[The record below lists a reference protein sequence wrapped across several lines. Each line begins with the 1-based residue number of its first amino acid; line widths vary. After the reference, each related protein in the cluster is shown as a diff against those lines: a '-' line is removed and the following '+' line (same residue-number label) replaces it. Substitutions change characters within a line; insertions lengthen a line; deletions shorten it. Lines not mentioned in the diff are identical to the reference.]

1 MTDAARADTARP
13 AAARPSAR
21 ENPHVS
27 NEERLRHFLKRVS
40 AELEQTRER
49 LHESENRDGEPIAVV
64 AMSCRFPGGVQ
75 SPEDLWRLLVSGGD
89 ALTGFPTDRGWDLA
103 ALLSDDPEQAGAS
116 HARLAGFLD
125 GAGDFDA
132 GFFGISP
139 REALAMDPQQRL
151 LLETSW
157 EALERAGIAPD
168 TLRGSR
174 TGVFIGTNGQ
184 DYTPVAVH
192 SADDLAGHIMTGN
205 AASVLSGRL
214 SYVYGLQGPAVT
226 VDTACSASLVS
237 LHLAVQALRRGECE
251 LALTGGATVM
261 STPTLFAEFSRQG
274 GLARDGRCKAFAAAA
289 DGTGWGEGAGMLVLE
304 RLSDARRGGHQ
315 VLAVIRGSAVNQ
327 DGASNGLTAPN
338 GPAQQR
344 VIELALANARLTPEQ
359 VDAVEAHGTGTTLGD
374 PIEAQALIAAYGQN
388 RPADRPLHLGSVK
401 SNIGHTQAAAGVA
414 GVIKMI
420 EAIRNGV
427 LPRTLHVDE
436 PTPQVDWSAGSVRL
450 LTENLDWHTPD
461 GQPRRAGVSSFGISG
476 TNAHVILEEHTPD
489 AEPAA
494 HDDRTPETPAAARP
508 AVLAVLSAR
517 EDGTLREQAA
527 RLHAHLEAR
536 PHLFP
541 RDVAHSL
548 ATTRAT
554 LDRRA
559 AVVADGRDTLLKGL
573 AALADGTPDP
583 AVRHAGATPGGLA
596 FLFTGQG
603 AQRPG
608 MGDGLYATHPVFAQ
622 AFDAARTALDAH
634 LDRPLRQVLS
644 GPADLLDRTRY
655 TQAALFALE
664 VALYR
669 LFESWGVRPDFLL
682 GHSVGELAAAH
693 VAGVLTLPDA
703 ATLVAARGRLMDALP
718 EGGAM
723 VSVEAAED
731 EVRALLTAG
740 VDIAAVNGPRAV
752 VVSGPED
759 AVTRTAGLL
768 ETAGHRTKRLNVS
781 HAFHS
786 ALMEPMLAE
795 FGRVARTLTFHRPS
809 LPIVSN
815 VTGRTADPAELATPE
830 YWVRHVR
837 AAVRFHDGMRHLEAQ
852 GVRRFVELGPSGVLT
867 AAGRA
872 CVSGPDLVLVP
883 ALRRDRPEPETAAAA
898 LGELFVH
905 GTTPDW
911 TGVFAGQPAQ
921 RVALPTTA
929 FRRTRY
935 WPRPGD
941 TAGRPAATAQDPAAD
956 LQYRI
961 AWQPLATPATTVPD
975 GTWLVAGPC
984 PRELDLVTGALSA
997 RGATPVRLDLT
1008 PGTGHDRDALTLRL
1022 LTALP
1027 AADGCAGVLLLPPEA
1042 EDPGL
1047 DTALRLHQAL
1057 GDAGI
1062 TAPLW
1067 CATRGAVSTGP
1078 GDRPADPG
1086 QAQVWGLGRAA
1097 ALETPAR
1104 WGGLVDLPAELDAPA
1119 LDRLGALLL
1128 AAAPAGT
1135 GAEDQLAIR
1144 PSGILARRLVRV
1156 RRTSAAVAPW
1166 RPSGTVLV
1174 TGGTG
1179 ALGGHIARWLAAS
1192 GAEHLVLTSRRGER
1206 AAGASELAA
1215 ELTATGTRVT
1225 IEACDAADRDALA
1238 AVLDA
1243 IPADLPLTAV
1253 VHTAGIL
1260 DDGVIESLTPERF
1273 AAVLRPKADAARN
1286 LHELTAGLDLS
1297 AFVLFSSFAGAVGGA
1312 GQANYAAANAFLDSF
1327 ADQRRADG
1335 LPATAIAWGAWAE
1348 GGMAED
1354 EAAVGER
1361 LRRHGIRPMRP
1372 PHAIAGLRQALDH
1385 GDTCLAV
1392 ADIDWALFAP
1402 GFTTVRPSPLLTG
1415 IDEARPRPTAEP
1427 DWREHITLLPDAE
1440 RAAALLDLVR
1450 TQAAAV
1456 LGHGGPEAVTP
1467 TQPFREL
1474 GFDSLTAVDL
1484 RNVLG
1489 ARTGLNLATTVVFDH
1504 PSPQALAEHLDAEL
1518 GGTAAARLLADL
1530 DRVEDALAVL
1540 DAPDVRAEVV
1550 TRLQNLLARAG
1561 TPSGPGSGSG
1571 PDDDTGAGTR
1581 PTLDTADDLFAYIDQ
1596 KYGTR

>member
-1 MTDAARADTARP
+1 M
-13 AAARPSAR
+13 
-21 ENPHVS
+21 S
-27 NEERLRHFLKRVS
+27 NEDKLRHFLKRVS
-40 AELEQTRER
+40 AELEQTQER
-49 LHESENRDGEPIAVV
+49 LRESENRDGEPIAVV

-89 ALTGFPTDRGWDLA
+89 ALSGFPTDRGWDLA
-103 ALLSDDPEQAGAS
+103 GLLSDDPEQAGAS
-116 HARLAGFLD
+116 HARQAGFLE
-125 GAGDFDA
+125 GAGEFDA
-132 GFFGISP
+132 AFFGISP

-157 EALERAGIAPD
+157 ESFERAGIAPD

-226 VDTACSASLVS
+226 VDTACSASLVA

-304 RLSDARRGGHQ
+304 RLSDARRHGHP

-388 RPADRPLHLGSVK
+388 RPAGRPLRLGSVK

-414 GVIKMI
+414 GIIKMVQ
-420 EAIRNGV
+420 AIRNGV

-436 PTPQVDWSAGSVRL
+436 PTPQVDWSAGSVRV
-450 LTENLDWHTPD
+450 LTENLDWRTPD

-476 TNAHVILEEHTPD
+476 TNAHVLLEEHTPD
-489 AEPAA
+489 AEQSTQ
-494 HDDRTPETPAAARP
+494 DDRTPTTGETPANSAAP
-508 AVLAVLSAR
+508 ATAESPVLAVLSAR
-517 EDGTLREQAA
+517 EDETLREQAA
-527 RLHAHLEAR
+527 RLHAHLEAG
-536 PHLFP
+536 PHLSP

-559 AVVADGRDTLLKGL
+559 AVVANGRDALLEGL
-573 AALADGTPDP
+573 AALADGTPAP
-583 AVRHAGATPGGLA
+583 GVLHGSAAPGGLA

-603 AQRPG
+603 AQRAG
-608 MGDGLYATHPVFAQ
+608 MGDELYAAFPVFAQ
-622 AFDAARTALDAH
+622 AFDAACAALDAH
-634 LDRPLRQVLS
+634 LDRPLRQVVS
-644 GPADLLDRTRY
+644 GEAELLDRTRY
-655 TQAALFALE
+655 TQAGLFALE

-703 ATLVAARGRLMDALP
+703 ATLVAARGRLMEALP

-723 VSVEAAED
+723 VSVQAAED

-752 VVSGPED
+752 VVSGPEE
-759 AVTRTAGLL
+759 AVSRTAGLL
-768 ETAGHRTKRLNVS
+768 EAAGHRTKRLNVS

-786 ALMEPMLAE
+786 SLMEPMLAE
-795 FGRVARTLTFHRPS
+795 FGRIARTLTFHQPS
-809 LPIVSN
+809 VPIVSN

-852 GVRRFVELGPSGVLT
+852 GVRRFVELGPSGVLS
-867 AAGRA
+867 AAGQA
-872 CVSGPDLVLVP
+872 CVSGPDTVLVP
-883 ALRRDRPEPETAAAA
+883 ALRRDRAEQETATAA
-898 LGELFVH
+898 LGGLFVH
-905 GTTPDW
+905 GTAPDW
-911 TGVFAGQPAQ
+911 TGVFAGHPVR

-935 WPRPGD
+935 WARPGES
-941 TAGRPAATAQDPAAD
+941 AGRPAATAQDPAAG

-961 AWQPLATPATTVPD
+961 EWQPLATPAATAPG
-975 GTWLVAGPC
+975 GTWLVAGPR
-984 PRELDLVTGALSA
+984 PQELDLVTGALAA
-997 RGATPVRLDLT
+997 RGATPARLDLT
-1008 PGTGHDRDALTLRL
+1008 PGTGHDREALTVRL
-1022 LTALP
+1022 LTALA
-1027 AADGCAGVLLLPPEA
+1027 AADSCAGVLLLPA
-1042 EDPGL
+1042 EPGDPGL
-1047 DTALRLHQAL
+1047 AAALLLHQAL

-1097 ALETPAR
+1097 ALETPTR

-1128 AAAPAGT
+1128 AGAPAGT

-1144 PSGILARRLVRV
+1144 PTGILARRLVRV
-1156 RRTSAAVAPW
+1156 RRTSAAVTPW

-1206 AAGASELAA
+1206 APGARELAA

-1243 IPADLPLTAV
+1243 IPAELPLTAV
-1253 VHTAGIL
+1253 VHTAGVL

-1335 LPATAIAWGAWAE
+1335 LPATAVAWGAWAE

-1372 PHAIAGLRQALDH
+1372 PHAIEGLQQALDH
-1385 GDTCLAV
+1385 GDAALAV

-1415 IDEARPRPTAEP
+1415 IEEARPRTTGEP
-1427 DWREHITLLPDAE
+1427 DWRERITLLPDAE

-1489 ARTGLNLATTVVFDH
+1489 VRTGLNLATTVVFDH

-1518 GGTAAARLLADL
+1518 GGTAAARVLADL

-1540 DAPDVRAEVV
+1540 DADVRAEVA
-1550 TRLQNLLARAG
+1550 TRLQSLLARAG
-1561 TPSGPGSGSG
+1561 AGSGPGSG
-1571 PDDDTGAGTR
+1571 PDDETGADTR

>member
-1 MTDAARADTARP
+1 M
-13 AAARPSAR
+13 
-21 ENPHVS
+21 S

-49 LHESENRDGEPIAVV
+49 LRESESRDGEPIAVV

-89 ALTGFPTDRGWDLA
+89 ALSGFPTDRGWDLA
-103 ALLSDDPEQAGAS
+103 GLLCDDPEQAGAS
-116 HARLAGFLD
+116 HARQAGFLD
-125 GAGDFDA
+125 GASDFDA
-132 GFFGISP
+132 AFFGISP

-157 EALERAGIAPD
+157 EAFERAGIAPD

-304 RLSDARRGGHQ
+304 RLSDARRNNHP

-344 VIELALANARLTPEQ
+344 VIEQALANARLTPEQ

-414 GVIKMI
+414 GVIKMV

-427 LPRTLHVDE
+427 LPRTLHVDA
-436 PTPQVDWSAGSVRL
+436 PTPQVDWTAGSVRL

-476 TNAHVILEEHTPD
+476 TNAHVLLEEHTPD

-494 HDDRTPETPAAARP
+494 DDDHGPETPETPETPDAARP

-517 EDGTLREQAA
+517 EDETLRAQAA
-527 RLHAHLEAR
+527 RLHAHLEDR
-536 PHLFP
+536 PHLSP

-559 AVVADGRDTLLKGL
+559 AVVADGRDSLLKGL

-583 AVRHAGATPGGLA
+583 AVRQAGATPGGLA

-608 MGDGLYATHPVFAQ
+608 MGDGLYAAFPVYAR
-622 AFDAARTALDAH
+622 AFDAACAALDAH
-634 LDRPLRQVLS
+634 LDRPLRQVVS
-644 GPADLLDRTRY
+644 GEAELLDRTRY
-655 TQAALFALE
+655 TQAGLFALE

-740 VDIAAVNGPRAV
+740 ADIAAVNGPRAV

-759 AVTRTAGLL
+759 AVTRTTGLL
-768 ETAGHRTKRLNVS
+768 EAAGHRTKRLNVS

-786 ALMEPMLAE
+786 SLMEPMLAE
-795 FGRVARTLTFHRPS
+795 FGRVARTLTYRRPS
-809 LPIVSN
+809 LPVVSN
-815 VTGRTADPAELATPE
+815 VTGRTADPAELATPA

-837 AAVRFHDGMRHLEAQ
+837 AAVRFHDGMCHLEAQ

-872 CVSGPDLVLVP
+872 CVSGPDPVLVP

-911 TGVFAGQPAQ
+911 TGVFAGQPVH
-921 RVALPTTA
+921 RVALPTTP

-941 TAGRPAATAQDPAAD
+941 PTGRPAAAAQDPTAD
-956 LQYRI
+956 LQYRV
-961 AWQPLATPATTVPD
+961 AWQPLAAPATTVPA

-984 PRELDLVTGALSA
+984 PRELDLVTGALTA
-997 RGATPVRLDLT
+997 RGATTARLDLT

-1027 AADGCAGVLLLPPEA
+1027 AADGCAGVLLLPA
-1042 EDPGL
+1042 DADDPGV
-1047 DTALRLHQAL
+1047 DAALHLHQAL

-1128 AAAPAGT
+1128 AAPAGA
-1135 GAEDQLAIR
+1135 AEDQLAVR
-1144 PSGILARRLVRV
+1144 PTGILARRLVRV
-1156 RRTSAAVAPW
+1156 RRTAAAVEPW

-1179 ALGGHIARWLAAS
+1179 ALGGHVARWLAAS
-1192 GAEHLVLTSRRGER
+1192 GAEHLVLTSRRGDQ
-1206 AAGASELAA
+1206 APGARELAA

-1243 IPADLPLTAV
+1243 IPAEHPLTAV

-1312 GQANYAAANAFLDSF
+1312 GQANYAAANAFLDSL

-1372 PHAIAGLRQALDH
+1372 PHALAGLQQALDH
-1385 GDTCLAV
+1385 GDACLAV

-1415 IDEARPRPTAEP
+1415 IEEARPRTTAEP

-1467 TQPFREL
+1467 NQPFREL

-1540 DAPDVRAEVV
+1540 DAPDVRAEAV

-1561 TPSGPGSGSG
+1561 TAPGPGTGSG
-1571 PDDDTGAGTR
+1571 PDDETGAGTR
-1581 PTLDTADDLFAYIDQ
+1581 PPLDTADDLFAYIDQ

>member
-1 MTDAARADTARP
+1 M
-13 AAARPSAR
+13 
-21 ENPHVS
+21 S
-27 NEERLRHFLKRVS
+27 NEDKLRHFLKRVS

-49 LHESENRDGEPIAVV
+49 LRASEDRDAEPIAVV
-64 AMSCRFPGGVQ
+64 AMSCRFPGGVR

-89 ALTGFPTDRGWDLA
+89 ALSGFPTDRGWDLA
-103 ALLSDDPEQAGAS
+103 GLLSDDPERSGAS
-116 HARLAGFLD
+116 HARRAGFLE
-125 GAGDFDA
+125 GAGEFDA
-132 GFFGISP
+132 AFFGISP

-157 EALERAGIAPD
+157 EAFERAGIAPD

-226 VDTACSASLVS
+226 VDTACSASLVA
-237 LHLAVQALRRGECE
+237 LHLAVQALRRGECG

-304 RLSDARRGGHQ
+304 RLSDARRHGHP
-315 VLAVIRGSAVNQ
+315 VLAVVRGSAVNQ

-344 VIELALANARLTPEQ
+344 VIELALADARLTPDQ
-359 VDAVEAHGTGTTLGD
+359 VDAVEAHGTGTILGD
-374 PIEAQALIAAYGQN
+374 PIEAQALIAAYGHH
-388 RPADRPLHLGSVK
+388 RPAGRPLRLGSVK

-414 GVIKMI
+414 GIIKMV
-420 EAIRNGV
+420 EAMRHGV

-450 LTENLDWHTPD
+450 LTENLDWQSAD
-461 GQPRRAGVSSFGISG
+461 GRPRRAGVSSFGISG
-476 TNAHVILEEHTPD
+476 TNAHVLLEEHLTTPD
-489 AEPAA
+489 PAPA
-494 HDDRTPETPAAARP
+494 PEAADPAP
-508 AVLAVLSAR
+508 VLAVLSAR
-517 EDGTLREQAA
+517 EDETLRDQAA
-527 RLHAHLEAR
+527 RLHAHLTAR
-536 PHLFP
+536 PHLAP
-541 RDVAHSL
+541 LDVAHSL

-554 LDRRA
+554 LDHRA
-559 AVVADGRDTLLKGL
+559 AVVATDRAALLKGL
-573 AALADGTPDP
+573 SALADGTPAP
-583 AVRHAGATPGGLA
+583 GVLRGAAAPGGLA

-603 AQRPG
+603 AQRTG
-608 MGDGLYATHPVFAQ
+608 MGDELYAAFPVFAE
-622 AFDAARTALDAH
+622 ALDAARAALDPH
-634 LDRPLRQVLS
+634 LDRPLRQVVT
-644 GPADLLDRTRY
+644 GDPALLDRTRY
-655 TQAALFALE
+655 TQAGLFALE

-693 VAGVLTLPDA
+693 VAGVLSLPDA
-703 ATLVAARGRLMDALP
+703 ATLVAARGRLMEALP

-723 VSVEAAED
+723 VSVQAAED
-731 EVRALLTAG
+731 EVRALLTDG

-752 VVSGPED
+752 VVSGPEAAVAGTAALLD
-759 AVTRTAGLL
+759 A
-768 ETAGHRTKRLNVS
+768 AGHRTKRLNVS

-786 ALMEPMLAE
+786 SLMEPMLAE
-795 FGRVARTLTFHRPS
+795 FGRIARTLTFHQPS
-809 LPIVSN
+809 VPIVSDI
-815 VTGRTADPAELATPE
+815 TGRTADPAELRTPE

-837 AAVRFHDGMRHLEAQ
+837 AAVRFHDGMRHLESL
-852 GVRRFVELGPSGVLT
+852 GVRRFLELGPSGVLT
-867 AAGRA
+867 AAAQA
-872 CVSGPDLVLVP
+872 CLSGPDPVLTA
-883 ALRRDRPEPETAAAA
+883 ALRRDRPERETVTAA

-905 GTTPDW
+905 GTAPDW
-911 TGVFAGQPAQ
+911 TGVLAGRPA
-921 RVALPTTA
+921 RRADLPTTA
-929 FRRTRY
+929 FRRTRH
-935 WPRPGD
+935 WARPGEAP
-941 TAGRPAATAQDPAAD
+941 TATGAPDRDPAAG

-961 AWQPLATPATTVPD
+961 QWQPLATPQATTAPA
-975 GTWLVAGPC
+975 GTWLLVGSRPQDLDPVA
-984 PRELDLVTGALSA
+984 EALAA
-997 RGATPVRLDLT
+997 RGAATARLDLD
-1008 PGTGHDRDALTLRL
+1008 PATGPDREALTFRL
-1022 LTALP
+1022 LAALSGT
-1027 AADGCAGVLLLPPEA
+1027 DRCAGVLLLPAAPG
-1042 EDPGL
+1042 DPGT
-1047 DTALRLHQAL
+1047 DTALLLHQAL

-1067 CATRGAVSTGP
+1067 CATRGALSTGP
-1078 GDRPADPG
+1078 DDRPRDPG

-1097 ALETPAR
+1097 ALETPTR
-1104 WGGLVDLPAELDAPA
+1104 WGGLVDLPADPDATVP
-1119 LDRLGALLL
+1119 DRLAALLL
-1128 AAAPAGT
+1128 TGT
-1135 GAEDQLAIR
+1135 GTGTAAEDQLAIR
-1144 PSGILARRLVRV
+1144 PTGTLARRLVRV
-1156 RRTSAAVAPW
+1156 HRTSAPVTPW

-1179 ALGGHIARWLAAS
+1179 ALGGHVARWLAAS
-1192 GAEHLVLTSRRGER
+1192 GAEHLVLTSRSGDR
-1206 AAGASELAA
+1206 APGARELAA
-1215 ELTATGTRVT
+1215 ELVATGTRVT

-1243 IPADLPLTAV
+1243 IPAELPLTAV
-1253 VHTAGIL
+1253 VHTAGVL
-1260 DDGVIESLTPERF
+1260 DDGVLDTLTPERF
-1273 AAVLRPKADAARN
+1273 ATVLRPKADAARN

-1312 GQANYAAANAFLDSF
+1312 GQANYAAANAHLDSL
-1327 ADQRRADG
+1327 AEQRRADG
-1335 LPATAIAWGAWAE
+1335 LPATAVAWGAWAG

-1354 EAAVGER
+1354 EEAVGER
-1361 LRRHGIRPMRP
+1361 LRRHGIRPMAPR
-1372 PHAIAGLRQALDH
+1372 HALAGLQQALDH
-1385 GDTCLAV
+1385 GDAALAV
-1392 ADIDWALFAP
+1392 ADIDWTLFAP

-1415 IDEARPRPTAEP
+1415 VEEARPRPADEEP
-1427 DWREHITLLPDAE
+1427 GWRERITLLPDAE

-1456 LGHGGPEAVTP
+1456 LGHDGPGSVTP
-1467 TQPFREL
+1467 TKPFREL

-1489 ARTGLNLATTVVFDH
+1489 LRTGLDLATTVVFDH
-1504 PSPQALAEHLDAEL
+1504 PSPQALADHLDAEL

-1540 DAPDVRAEVV
+1540 DAPDVRAEVA
-1550 TRLQNLLARAG
+1550 TRLQTLLARARPRDG
-1561 TPSGPGSGSG
+1561 IGAATHPGSGPGTDEG
-1571 PDDDTGAGTR
+1571 PGADTP